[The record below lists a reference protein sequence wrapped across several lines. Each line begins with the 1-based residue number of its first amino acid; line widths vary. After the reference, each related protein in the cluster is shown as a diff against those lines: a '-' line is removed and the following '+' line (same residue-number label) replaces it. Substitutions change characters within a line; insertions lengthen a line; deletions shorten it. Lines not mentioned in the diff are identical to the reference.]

1 MVLPSSI
8 SDFLWRLLYWLDSTS
23 IGGFSDH
30 PRCVPGM
37 SFVLWSRLTLGKN
50 YFVSTGLGAQLF
62 ADHQLVKNGPF
73 AIVRHPMYSGLILAA
88 FGSVLI
94 YMTWT
99 TVILACFAPS
109 LIFRALREEKALAE
123 EFGSQWLDY
132 CLKVPAFFPYLRKRR

>member
-1 MVLPSSI
+1 LVVSPTTHAVLLVAGPLV
-8 SDFLWRLLYWLDSTS
+8 F
-23 IGGFSDH
+23 F
-30 PRCVPGM
+30 PGM